1 MKSKV
6 QNERNIRVS
15 IPSKIAKFL
24 VDLAER
30 EFNTELFTKICV
42 VITGVLQ
49 TDSVNSTRVIAA
61 ILRQKT
67 LSKSYKTIVYQ
78 EIIDKYMQSLV

>member
-30 EFNTELFTKICV
+30 EFNTELFAKICV
-42 VITGVLQ
+42 VITGVL
-49 TDSVNSTRVIAA
+49 
-61 ILRQKT
+61 
-67 LSKSYKTIVYQ
+67 
-78 EIIDKYMQSLV
+78 

>member
-15 IPSKIAKFL
+15 IPTKLAKFL

-30 EFNTELFTKICV
+30 EFNTELFTKICI
-42 VITGVLQ
+42 VIAGVLQ

-61 ILRQKT
+61 ILKQKT
-67 LSKSYKTIVYQ
+67 LGNPYKTIVYK
-78 EIIDKYMQSLV
+78 EIIHKYTQ